1 MDNFNDADAENYWES
16 RGNDSQYSDLKNFYS
31 SAEIQKDLNRD
42 ANALHNEVE
51 VRNIG
56 KELHDKQL
64 QKQERRS
71 PSINREENNKKR
83 SNNPLYENVTSIK
96 KAGADPEN

>member
-1 MDNFNDADAENYWES
+1 MTDFNNVDGSTENYWES
-16 RGNDSQYSDLKNFYS
+16 RGNDSQYSDFKNFYS
-31 SAEIQKDLNRD
+31 SSETQKDLNRD
-42 ANALHNEVE
+42 ANTLHNEVE

-71 PSINREENNKKR
+71 PTINREEINKNR
-83 SNNPLYENVTSIK
+83 SNNPLYQTVTS
-96 KAGADPEN
+96 EE